1 MTAEEIEGDLA
12 PLQDVRLLN
21 PTEMLSRFRQD
32 RGTDAGLM
40 IDDLDVD
47 RYEIDGRLQQA
58 LIAALELDVDGSP
71 NQSWQGR
78 HLINTRGCGLVMAP
92 VGRVLDS
99 DSPDYQPVE
108 LVRPELYFSPS
119 LSGYAVAR
127 TSAAERACAWRRDG
141 GLRRRHA
148 ACRCRR
154 SSGGPRSPSPSSTTT
169 CSARARSR
177 TTRRCCGCATSATG

>member
-1 MTAEEIEGDLA
+1 
-12 PLQDVRLLN
+12 
-21 PTEMLSRFRQD
+21 MLSRFRID
-32 RGTDAGLM
+32 RGVEAGLS

-47 RYEIDGRLQQA
+47 RYDDRRRA
-58 LIAALELDVDGSP
+58 CSRCSIAARELDLDGSP

-92 VGRVLDS
+92 VGRVLES
-99 DSPDYQPVE
+99 DRPDYQPVE
-108 LVRPELYFSPS
+108 LTGPELYFSPS
-119 LSGYAVAR
+119 LGGYAVAG
-127 TSAAERACAWRRDG
+127 TAQSERACPG
-141 GLRRRHA
+141 GETADYVGHGR

-169 CSARARSR
+169 CSARAPSR